1 MSLWPHTK
9 ILYNRAT
16 HLFKLMATANNNTIS
31 LGTDS
36 LGKLLARYSIPA
48 IIAMA
53 SSSLYHIIDSIFIG
67 HGVGGAAISGMAIT
81 LPIMNIASAFGAM
94 VGVGAAARISI
105 RLGEGNKRAAEDIL
119 ANAVLLNLTLGISIM
134 LLFLLFLDPI
144 LIFFSGGEASP
155 ETLDYARR
163 FMRII
168 MFGNIITH
176 LYLGLNEQLRASGYP
191 RKAMYIMLLSMAL
204 CTILNPL
211 FIFVFEWSI
220 EGSAF
225 ATIIAQC
232 IALSVQ
238 IHHYTS
244 KKSFLRFRRR
254 SLHFKRSIVTAIISI
269 GMAPFLLNVCASF
282 VTRFMNTALLKY
294 GGTGV
299 DDVVSAAVFDGNVG
313 DVYVGAYGIMNRV
326 LLLFIMVANGFNQ
339 GMQPIVG
346 YNYGAKQYGR
356 VIKVLKY
363 TIICATCVT
372 TFAFLIGMFFPHQV
386 AAAFVDTN
394 NGAADSAMV
403 DVVAQGL
410 GVAMMLFPLV
420 GFQIVAGGFFQYI
433 GRAPLAMFLSTTR
446 QLLFLL
452 PLLIIL
458 APRYG
463 AMGAWVAMPLADG
476 ASVFVA
482 ACLLIFQIRKL
493 RRMEHDMHFAR

>member
-1 MSLWPHTK
+1 MTSTQ
-9 ILYNRAT
+9 NS
-16 HLFKLMATANNNTIS
+16 TIS

-36 LGKLLARYSIPA
+36 LGKLLAKYSIPA

-67 HGVGGAAISGMAIT
+67 HGVGGAAISGMAVT

-119 ANAVLLNLTLGISIM
+119 GNAVLLNMVLGIGIM
-134 LLFLLFLDPI
+134 LVFLFFLDPI
-144 LIFFSGGEASP
+144 LLFFSGGEASA

-191 RKAMYIMLLSMAL
+191 RKAMFIMLLSMAL

-211 FIFVFEWSI
+211 FIFGFGWGI
-220 EGSAF
+220 EGSAI
-225 ATIIAQC
+225 ATIIAQS
-232 IALSVQ
+232 IALMVQ
-238 IHHYTS
+238 LHHYTS
-244 KKSFLRFRRR
+244 DKSFLRFKRR
-254 SLHFKRSIVTAIISI
+254 SFRFKRSIVANIISI
-269 GMAPFLLNVCASF
+269 GMAPFLLNVCASL
-282 VTRFMNTALLKY
+282 VTRFMNTALLRY
-294 GGTGV
+294 GGTGAY
-299 DDVVSAAVFDGNVG
+299 DVISAATFDGEVG

-356 VIKVLKY
+356 VIKTLKY
-363 TIICATCVT
+363 TIICASCVT
-372 TFAFLIGMFFPHQV
+372 TIAFLIGFFFPNEV
-386 AAAFVDTN
+386 AAAFVDTEH
-394 NGAADSAMV
+394 GAADKAMV
-403 DVVAQGL
+403 EVVAQGL
-410 GVAMMLFPLV
+410 GVAMLLFPLV

-452 PLLIIL
+452 PLLLIL
-458 APRYG
+458 SPEYG
-463 AMGAWVAMPLADG
+463 AMGAWSAMPMADA
-476 ASVFVA
+476 ASVLVA
-482 ACLLIFQIRKL
+482 ATLLFVQIRKL
-493 RRMEHDMHFAR
+493 SKMEHDMHFSR

>member
-1 MSLWPHTK
+1 MTSTQ
-9 ILYNRAT
+9 NS
-16 HLFKLMATANNNTIS
+16 TIS

-36 LGKLLARYSIPA
+36 LGKLLAKYSIPA

-67 HGVGGAAISGMAIT
+67 HGVGGAAISGMAVT

-119 ANAVLLNLTLGISIM
+119 GNAVLLNMVLGIGIM
-134 LLFLLFLDPI
+134 LVFLFFLDPI
-144 LIFFSGGEASP
+144 LLFFSGGEASA

-191 RKAMYIMLLSMAL
+191 RKAMFIMLLSMAL
-204 CTILNPL
+204 CTMLNPL
-211 FIFVFEWSI
+211 FIFGFGWGI
-220 EGSAF
+220 EGSAI
-225 ATIIAQC
+225 ATIIAQS
-232 IALSVQ
+232 IALMVQ
-238 IHHYTS
+238 LHHYTS
-244 KKSFLRFRRR
+244 DKSFLRFKRCSFR
-254 SLHFKRSIVTAIISI
+254 FKRSIVANIISI
-269 GMAPFLLNVCASF
+269 GMAPFLLNVCASL
-282 VTRFMNTALLKY
+282 VTRFMNTALLRY
-294 GGTGV
+294 GGTGAY
-299 DDVVSAAVFDGNVG
+299 DVISAATFDGEVG

-356 VIKVLKY
+356 VIKTLKY
-363 TIICATCVT
+363 TIICASCVT
-372 TFAFLIGMFFPHQV
+372 TIAFLIGFFFPNEV
-386 AAAFVDTN
+386 AAAFVDTEH
-394 NGAADSAMV
+394 GAADKAMV
-403 DVVAQGL
+403 EVVAQGL
-410 GVAMMLFPLV
+410 GVAMLLFPLV

-452 PLLIIL
+452 PLLLIL
-458 APRYG
+458 SPKYG
-463 AMGAWVAMPLADG
+463 AMGAWFAMPMADA
-476 ASVFVA
+476 ASVLVA
-482 ACLLIFQIRKL
+482 ATLLFVQIRKL
-493 RRMEHDMHFAR
+493 SKMEHDMHFSR

>member
-1 MSLWPHTK
+1 
-9 ILYNRAT
+9 
-16 HLFKLMATANNNTIS
+16 MASAHNNTVS
-31 LGTDS
+31 LGSDS
-36 LGKLLARYSIPA
+36 IGKLLARYSIPA

-67 HGVGGAAISGMAIT
+67 HGVGGAAIAGMAVT

-105 RLGEGNKRAAEDIL
+105 RLGEGNKRAAEDTL
-119 ANAVLLNLTLGISIM
+119 GNAVLLNLVLGVGIM
-134 LLFLLFLDPI
+134 LTFLFFLDPI
-144 LIFFSGGEASP
+144 LIFFSGGEASA

-191 RKAMYIMLLSMAL
+191 RKAMFIMLLSMAL

-211 FIFVFEWSI
+211 FIFGFGWGI
-220 EGSAF
+220 EGSAI
-225 ATIIAQC
+225 ATVIAQT

-244 KKSFLRFRRR
+244 KSNFLRFHRR
-254 SLHFKRSIVTAIISI
+254 SLRFKRPIVKAIISI
-269 GMAPFLLNVCASF
+269 GMAPFLLNVCASL

-294 GGTGV
+294 GGTGEM
-299 DDVVSAAVFDGNVG
+299 DVISAMTFDGNVG
-313 DVYVGAYGIMNRV
+313 DIYVGAYGIMNRV
-326 LLLFIMVANGFNQ
+326 ILLFIMVANGFNQ

-372 TFAFLIGMFFPHQV
+372 TFAFLVGLLFPHQV
-386 AAAFVDTN
+386 AAAFVDSS
-394 NGAADSAMV
+394 NGATDRAMV

-410 GVAMMLFPLV
+410 GIAMLVFPLV

-433 GRAPLAMFLSTTR
+433 GRAPLAMFMSTTR

-452 PLLIIL
+452 PLLLIL
-458 APRYG
+458 SPRYG
-463 AMGAWVAMPLADG
+463 AMGAWMAMPLADG
-476 ASVFVA
+476 ASVLVA
-482 ACLLIFQIRKL
+482 TGLIIYQVRKL
-493 RRMEHDMHFAR
+493 RRMEHDMHFSR

>member
-1 MSLWPHTK
+1 MGNS
-9 ILYNRAT
+9 T
-16 HLFKLMATANNNTIS
+16 HSTTVS
-31 LGTDS
+31 LGSDS
-36 LGKLLARYSIPA
+36 LGRLLAKYAIPA

-53 SSSLYHIIDSIFIG
+53 SSSLYHIIDSVFIG
-67 HGVGGAAISGMAIT
+67 HGVGGAAISGMAVT

-105 RLGEGNKRAAEDIL
+105 RLGEGNKRAAERTL
-119 ANAVLLNLTLGISIM
+119 GNAVLLNLVLGVSIM
-134 LLFLLFLDPI
+134 LIFLFFLDPI
-144 LIFFSGGEASP
+144 LLFFSGGEASE
-155 ETLDYARR
+155 ETLGYARD

-191 RKAMYIMLLSMAL
+191 RKAMYIMLLSMVV

-211 FIFVFEWSI
+211 FIFVLDMGVQ
-220 EGSAF
+220 GSAW
-225 ATIIAQC
+225 ATVIAQS
-232 IALSVQ
+232 ISLMIQ

-244 KKSFLRFRRR
+244 KSSFLRFRRASFR
-254 SLHFKRSIVTAIISI
+254 FDRKIVGAILSI
-269 GMAPFLLNVCASF
+269 GMAPFLLNVCASM
-282 VTRFMNTALLKY
+282 VTRFMNTALLQY
-294 GGTGV
+294 GGTGEW
-299 DDVVSAAVFDGNVG
+299 DIVSAANFDGNIG

-363 TIICATCVT
+363 TIICATVVT
-372 TFAFLIGMFFPHQV
+372 TIAFLIGLIFPYQV
-386 AAAFVDTN
+386 AAAFVDSS
-394 NGAADSAMV
+394 NGVADQAMIEI
-403 DVVAQGL
+403 VAQGL
-410 GVAMMLFPLV
+410 SVAMLIFPLV

-452 PLLIIL
+452 PLLLIL
-458 APRYG
+458 SKQFG
-463 AMGAWVAMPLADG
+463 AMGAWVSMPIAD
-476 ASVFVA
+476 ACSVIVA
-482 ACLLIFQIRKL
+482 GLLLFFEIRKL
-493 RRMEHDMHFAR
+493 RRMEHDMHFSR

>member
-1 MSLWPHTK
+1 
-9 ILYNRAT
+9 
-16 HLFKLMATANNNTIS
+16 MAAAHNNTVS

-36 LGKLLARYSIPA
+36 LGKLLARYAIPA

-67 HGVGGAAISGMAIT
+67 HGVGGAAISGMAVT

-119 ANAVLLNLTLGISIM
+119 CNAVLLNITLGISIM
-134 LLFLLFLDPI
+134 LIFLFFLDPI
-144 LIFFSGGEASP
+144 LVFFSGGEASA

-211 FIFVFEWSI
+211 FIFGFGWSI
-220 EGSAF
+220 EGSAY
-225 ATIIAQC
+225 ATVIAQS
-232 IALSVQ
+232 IALLVQ
-238 IHHYTS
+238 IHHYTN
-244 KKSFLRFRRR
+244 KNSFLRFRRR
-254 SLHFKRSIVTAIISI
+254 SLRFKRNIVGAIISI
-269 GMAPFLLNVCASF
+269 GMAPFLLNVCASL
-282 VTRFMNTALLKY
+282 VTRFMNTALLRY
-294 GGTGV
+294 GGTGEY
-299 DDVVSAAVFDGNVG
+299 DIISAAAFDGNVG
-313 DVYVGAYGIMNRV
+313 DIYVGAYGIMNRV
-326 LLLFIMVANGFNQ
+326 ILLFIMVANGFNQ

-346 YNYGAKQYGR
+346 YNYGAKQYDR

-363 TIICATCVT
+363 AAICASCVT
-372 TFAFLIGMFFPHQV
+372 TFAFLVGVFFPHQV
-386 AAAFVDTN
+386 AAAFVDTA

-410 GVAMMLFPLV
+410 GIAMLVFPLV

-433 GRAPLAMFLSTTR
+433 GRAPMAMFLSTTR

-452 PLLIIL
+452 PLLLTL

-463 AMGAWVAMPLADG
+463 AIGAWMAMPIADT
-476 ASVFVA
+476 ASVLVA
-482 ACLLIFQIRKL
+482 TVLLVVQIRKL
-493 RRMEHDMHFAR
+493 RRKEHNIHFSR

>member
-1 MSLWPHTK
+1 MS
-9 ILYNRAT
+9 
-16 HLFKLMATANNNTIS
+16 TAQNNTVS

-36 LGKLLARYSIPA
+36 LGKLLARYAIPA

-67 HGVGGAAISGMAIT
+67 HGVGGYAIAGMAIT

-105 RLGEGNKRAAEDIL
+105 RLGEGNKRAAEHIL
-119 ANAVLLNLTLGISIM
+119 GNAVLLNITLGVAIM

-144 LIFFSGGEASP
+144 LLFFSGGEAGQ
-155 ETLDYARR
+155 ETLSYARD
-163 FMRII
+163 FMRVI

-191 RKAMYIMLLSMAL
+191 RKAMYIMILSMVI

-211 FIFVFEWSI
+211 FIFGFGWGVQ
-220 EGSAF
+220 GSAF
-225 ATIIAQC
+225 ATIIAQTIC
-232 IALSVQ
+232 LLIQ

-244 KKSFLRFRRR
+244 PKSFLRFKR
-254 SLHFKRSIVTAIISI
+254 SSFRFKRSIVVNIISI
-269 GMAPFLLNVCASF
+269 GMAPFLLNVCASL
-282 VTRFMNTALLKY
+282 VTRFMNTALLNY
-294 GGTGV
+294 GGTGA
-299 DDVVSAAVFDGNVG
+299 DDVIQASSFEAGVG
-313 DVYVGAYGIMNRV
+313 DIYVGAYGIMNRV
-326 LLLFIMVANGFNQ
+326 ILLFIMVANGFNQ

-372 TFAFLIGMFFPHQV
+372 TFAFIIGTFFPEYV
-386 AAAFVDTN
+386 AALFVEGGN
-394 NGAADSAMV
+394 SAADKAMIE
-403 DVVAQGL
+403 VVTQGL
-410 GVAMMLFPLV
+410 SIAMLVFPFV

-433 GRAPLAMFLSTTR
+433 GRAPLAMLLSTTR

-452 PLLIIL
+452 PLLL
-458 APRYG
+458 TLSPKYG
-463 AMGAWVAMPLADG
+463 AMGAWMSMPLAD
-476 ASVFVA
+476 AAAVIVA
-482 ACLLIFQIRKL
+482 GTLLFIQIRKFKRL
-493 RRMEHDMHFAR
+493 EREQLFGR

>member
-1 MSLWPHTK
+1 
-9 ILYNRAT
+9 
-16 HLFKLMATANNNTIS
+16 MASAHNNTIS

-48 IIAMA
+48 IIAMT

-67 HGVGGAAISGMAIT
+67 HGVGGAAISGMAVT

-105 RLGEGNKRAAEDIL
+105 RLGEGNKRAAEDTL
-119 ANAVLLNLTLGISIM
+119 GNAVLLNIVLGVSIM
-134 LLFLLFLDPI
+134 LVFLLFLDPI
-144 LIFFSGGEASP
+144 LIFFSGGEASA

-163 FMRII
+163 FMRIL

-191 RKAMYIMLLSMAL
+191 RKAMFIMLLSIGL

-211 FIFVFEWSI
+211 FIFGFGWGI
-220 EGSAF
+220 EGSAI
-225 ATIIAQC
+225 ATVIAQS
-232 IALSVQ
+232 ISLMVQ

-244 KKSFLRFRRR
+244 KGSFLCFHRR
-254 SLHFKRSIVTAIISI
+254 SLRFKRNIVTAILSI
-269 GMAPFLLNVCASF
+269 GMAPFLLNLCASF

-294 GGTGV
+294 GGTGAM
-299 DDVVSAAVFDGNVG
+299 DVVSALTFDGNVG

-326 LLLFIMVANGFNQ
+326 ILFFIMVANGFNQ
-339 GMQPIVG
+339 GMQPIIG

-363 TIICATCVT
+363 AIICASCVT
-372 TFAFLIGMFFPHQV
+372 TLAFLIGIFLPNQV
-386 AAAFVDTN
+386 AAAFVDSSHS
-394 NGAADSAMV
+394 AADMAMV

-410 GVAMMLFPLV
+410 SIAVLLFPLV

-452 PLLIIL
+452 PLLLTL

-463 AMGAWVAMPLADG
+463 ALGAWAAMPIADA
-476 ASVFVA
+476 ASVVVA
-482 ACLLIFQIRKL
+482 ATLITLQIRKL
-493 RRMEHDMHFAR
+493 RKMEHNLHFSR

>member
-1 MSLWPHTK
+1 MT
-9 ILYNRAT
+9 
-16 HLFKLMATANNNTIS
+16 
-31 LGTDS
+31 
-36 LGKLLARYSIPA
+36 
-48 IIAMA
+48 

-67 HGVGGAAISGMAIT
+67 HGVGGAAISGMAVT

-105 RLGEGNKRAAEDIL
+105 RLGEGNKRAAEDTL
-119 ANAVLLNLTLGISIM
+119 GNAVLLNIVLGVSIM
-134 LLFLLFLDPI
+134 LVFLLFLDPI
-144 LIFFSGGEASP
+144 LIFFSGGEASA

-163 FMRII
+163 FMRIL

-191 RKAMYIMLLSMAL
+191 RKAMFIMLLSIGL

-211 FIFVFEWSI
+211 FIFGFGWGI
-220 EGSAF
+220 EGSAI
-225 ATIIAQC
+225 ATVIAQS
-232 IALSVQ
+232 ISLMVQ

-244 KKSFLRFRRR
+244 KDSFLRFHRR
-254 SLHFKRSIVTAIISI
+254 SLRFKRNIVTAILSI
-269 GMAPFLLNVCASF
+269 GMAPFLLNLCASF

-294 GGTGV
+294 GGTGAM
-299 DDVVSAAVFDGNVG
+299 DVVSALTFDGNVG

-326 LLLFIMVANGFNQ
+326 ILFFIMVANGFNQ
-339 GMQPIVG
+339 GMQPIIG

-363 TIICATCVT
+363 AIICASCVT
-372 TFAFLIGMFFPHQV
+372 TLAFLIGVFLPNQV
-386 AAAFVDTN
+386 AAAFVDSSHS
-394 NGAADSAMV
+394 AADMAMV

-410 GVAMMLFPLV
+410 SIAVLLFPLV

-452 PLLIIL
+452 PLLLTL

-463 AMGAWVAMPLADG
+463 ALGAWAAMPIADA
-476 ASVFVA
+476 ASVVVA
-482 ACLLIFQIRKL
+482 ATLITLQIRKL
-493 RRMEHDMHFAR
+493 RRMEHNLHFSR

>member
-1 MSLWPHTK
+1 MTSTQ
-9 ILYNRAT
+9 NS
-16 HLFKLMATANNNTIS
+16 TIS

-36 LGKLLARYSIPA
+36 LGKLLAKYSIPA

-67 HGVGGAAISGMAIT
+67 HGVGGAAISGMAVT

-119 ANAVLLNLTLGISIM
+119 GNAVLLNMVLGIGIM
-134 LLFLLFLDPI
+134 LVFLFFLDPI
-144 LIFFSGGEASP
+144 LLFFSGGEASA

-191 RKAMYIMLLSMAL
+191 RKAMFIMLLSMAL
-204 CTILNPL
+204 CTMLNPL
-211 FIFVFEWSI
+211 FIFGFGWGI
-220 EGSAF
+220 EGSAI
-225 ATIIAQC
+225 ATIIAQS
-232 IALSVQ
+232 IALMVQ
-238 IHHYTS
+238 LHHYTS
-244 KKSFLRFRRR
+244 DKSFLRFKRR
-254 SLHFKRSIVTAIISI
+254 SFRFKRSIVANIISI
-269 GMAPFLLNVCASF
+269 GMAPFLLNVCASL
-282 VTRFMNTALLKY
+282 VTRFMNTALLRY
-294 GGTGV
+294 GGTGAY
-299 DDVVSAAVFDGNVG
+299 DVISAATFDGEVG

-356 VIKVLKY
+356 VIKTLKY
-363 TIICATCVT
+363 TIICASCVT
-372 TFAFLIGMFFPHQV
+372 TIAFLIGFFFPNEV
-386 AAAFVDTN
+386 AAAFVDTEH
-394 NGAADSAMV
+394 GAADKAMV
-403 DVVAQGL
+403 EVVAQGL
-410 GVAMMLFPLV
+410 GVAMLLFPLV

-452 PLLIIL
+452 PLLLIL
-458 APRYG
+458 SPEYG
-463 AMGAWVAMPLADG
+463 AMGAWSAMPMADA
-476 ASVFVA
+476 ASVLVA
-482 ACLLIFQIRKL
+482 ATLLFVQIRKL
-493 RRMEHDMHFAR
+493 SKMEHDMHFSR

>member
-1 MSLWPHTK
+1 
-9 ILYNRAT
+9 
-16 HLFKLMATANNNTIS
+16 MASTVQNNTVS

-36 LGKLLARYSIPA
+36 IGKLLARYAIPA

-67 HGVGGAAISGMAIT
+67 HGVGGYAIAGMAIT

-105 RLGEGNKRAAEDIL
+105 RLGEGNKRAAEHIL
-119 ANAVLLNLTLGISIM
+119 GNAVLLNITLGIAIM

-144 LIFFSGGEASP
+144 LLFFSGGEAGE
-155 ETLDYARR
+155 ETLGYARD
-163 FMRII
+163 FMRVI

-191 RKAMYIMLLSMAL
+191 RKAMYIMILSMVI

-211 FIFVFEWSI
+211 FIFGFGWGVQ
-220 EGSAF
+220 GSAF
-225 ATIIAQC
+225 ATVIAQTIC
-232 IALSVQ
+232 LLIQ

-244 KKSFLRFRRR
+244 PKSFLRFKRESFR
-254 SLHFKRSIVTAIISI
+254 FKRSIVVNIISI

-282 VTRFMNTALLKY
+282 VTRFMNTALLNY

-299 DDVVSAAVFDGNVG
+299 DDVIQASAFEEGVG
-313 DVYVGAYGIMNRV
+313 DIYVGAYGIMNRV

-356 VIKVLKY
+356 VLKALKY

-372 TFAFLIGMFFPHQV
+372 TFAFVIGIFFPEYV
-386 AAAFVDTN
+386 AALFVEGSNSAEDR
-394 NGAADSAMV
+394 AMV
-403 DVVAQGL
+403 EIVTQGL
-410 GVAMMLFPLV
+410 GIAMLVFPFV

-433 GRAPLAMFLSTTR
+433 GRAPLAMLLSTTR

-452 PLLIIL
+452 PLLL
-458 APRYG
+458 TLTPRFG
-463 AMGAWVAMPLADG
+463 AMGAWMSMPLADG
-476 ASVFVA
+476 AAVLVAGTLLFV
-482 ACLLIFQIRKL
+482 QIRKFKRL
-493 RRMEHDMHFAR
+493 EREQLFGR

>member
-1 MSLWPHTK
+1 MGNS
-9 ILYNRAT
+9 T
-16 HLFKLMATANNNTIS
+16 HSTTVS
-31 LGTDS
+31 LGSDS
-36 LGKLLARYSIPA
+36 LGRLLAKYAIPA

-53 SSSLYHIIDSIFIG
+53 SSSLYHIIDSVFIG
-67 HGVGGAAISGMAIT
+67 HGVGGAAISGMAVT

-105 RLGEGNKRAAEDIL
+105 RLGEGNKRAAERTL
-119 ANAVLLNLTLGISIM
+119 GNAVLLNLVLGVSIM
-134 LLFLLFLDPI
+134 LIFLFFLDPI
-144 LIFFSGGEASP
+144 LLFFSGGEASE
-155 ETLDYARR
+155 ETLGYARD

-191 RKAMYIMLLSMAL
+191 RKAMYIMLLSMVV

-211 FIFVFEWSI
+211 FIFVLDMGVQ
-220 EGSAF
+220 GSAW
-225 ATIIAQC
+225 ATVIAQS
-232 IALSVQ
+232 ISLMIQ

-244 KKSFLRFRRR
+244 KKSFLRFRRASFR
-254 SLHFKRSIVTAIISI
+254 FDRKIVGAILSI
-269 GMAPFLLNVCASF
+269 GMAPFLLNVCASM
-282 VTRFMNTALLKY
+282 VTRFMNTALLQY
-294 GGTGV
+294 GGTGEW
-299 DDVVSAAVFDGNVG
+299 DIVSAANFDGNIG

-363 TIICATCVT
+363 TIICATVVT
-372 TFAFLIGMFFPHQV
+372 TIAFLIGLIFPYQV
-386 AAAFVDTN
+386 AAAFVDSS
-394 NGAADSAMV
+394 NGVADQAMIEI
-403 DVVAQGL
+403 VAQGL
-410 GVAMMLFPLV
+410 SVAMLIFPLV

-452 PLLIIL
+452 PLLLIL
-458 APRYG
+458 SKQFG
-463 AMGAWVAMPLADG
+463 AMGAWVSMPIAD
-476 ASVFVA
+476 ACSVIVA
-482 ACLLIFQIRKL
+482 GLLLFFEIRKL
-493 RRMEHDMHFAR
+493 RRMEHDMHFSR

>member
-1 MSLWPHTK
+1 
-9 ILYNRAT
+9 
-16 HLFKLMATANNNTIS
+16 MASTVQNNTVS

-36 LGKLLARYSIPA
+36 IGKLLARYAIPA

-67 HGVGGAAISGMAIT
+67 HGVGGYAIAGMAIT

-105 RLGEGNKRAAEDIL
+105 RLGEGNKRAAEHIL
-119 ANAVLLNLTLGISIM
+119 GNAVLLNITLGIAIM

-144 LIFFSGGEASP
+144 LLFFSGGEAGE
-155 ETLDYARR
+155 ETLGYARD
-163 FMRII
+163 FMRVI

-191 RKAMYIMLLSMAL
+191 RKAMYIMILSMVI

-211 FIFVFEWSI
+211 FIFGFGWGVQ
-220 EGSAF
+220 GSAF
-225 ATIIAQC
+225 ATVIAQTIC
-232 IALSVQ
+232 LLIQ

-244 KKSFLRFRRR
+244 PKSFLRFKRESFR
-254 SLHFKRSIVTAIISI
+254 FKRSIVVNIISI

-282 VTRFMNTALLKY
+282 VTRFMNTALLNY

-299 DDVVSAAVFDGNVG
+299 DDVIQASAFEEGVG
-313 DVYVGAYGIMNRV
+313 DIYVGAYGIMNRV

-356 VIKVLKY
+356 VLKALKY

-372 TFAFLIGMFFPHQV
+372 TFAFVIGIFFPEYV
-386 AAAFVDTN
+386 AALFVEGSN
-394 NGAADSAMV
+394 SAEDRAMIEIV
-403 DVVAQGL
+403 TQGL
-410 GVAMMLFPLV
+410 GIAMLVFPFV

-433 GRAPLAMFLSTTR
+433 GRAPLAMLLSTTR

-452 PLLIIL
+452 PLLL
-458 APRYG
+458 TLTPRFG
-463 AMGAWVAMPLADG
+463 AMGAWMSMPLADG
-476 ASVFVA
+476 AAVLVAGTLLFV
-482 ACLLIFQIRKL
+482 QIRKFKRL
-493 RRMEHDMHFAR
+493 EREQLFGR